1 MKLALQKFRPAEGLQ
16 LSRLFVLS
24 ALLMSGLSLSSCAIQ
39 TPGRQIVKEVHPSQA
54 DDAEFW
60 RAVKQ
65 ADVIYIGETHN
76 DPAHHEY
83 QIQLI
88 RGLLARKLRFAV
100 GWEMFDWTQQA
111 LLDDWHR
118 RRISLDELLRR
129 TGFQRSWGIYSPA
142 YAEILKITGQGRI
155 RNVALNVPPELPR
168 KIAHG
173 ENLTREERRMMPE
186 GFVATEGAYQN
197 FVSMIGGHPGVQQS
211 DLRRFF
217 DAQEVWD
224 QTMAARILEF
234 TKRHPGVRLVVLT
247 GRGHLQ
253 GGYGIPFYVRQKSN
267 VKQLVLFP
275 PGRNDLR
282 PKQKTV

>member
-1 MKLALQKFRPAEGLQ
+1 MKLALQKFRPAEALQ

-24 ALLMSGLSLSSCAIQ
+24 ALLASALSLSSCAIH
-39 TPGRQIVKEVHPSQA
+39 TSGGQIAKEVRRSQA
-54 DDAEFW
+54 GDTEFW
-60 RAVKQ
+60 EGVKR
-65 ADVIYIGETHN
+65 ADVIYVGETHN

-83 QIQLI
+83 QIHLI
-88 RGLLARKLRFAV
+88 RGMLARKLHFAV
-100 GWEMFDWTQQA
+100 GWEMFDWAQQA

-118 RRISLDELLRR
+118 RQISLDELLRR
-129 TGFQRSWGIYSPA
+129 TGFQESWGVYSPA
-142 YAEILKITGQGRI
+142 YSEILKITEQSRI
-155 RNVALNVPPELPR
+155 RNVALNAPSELPR

-173 ENLTREERRMMPE
+173 ENLTREERQMMPE
-186 GFVATEGAYQN
+186 GFVATEGAYRN
-197 FVSMIGGHPGVQQS
+197 FVSMIGDHPGMQQS
-211 DLRRFF
+211 DLRRYF

-247 GRGHLQ
+247 GRGHLL
-253 GGYGIPFYVRQKSN
+253 GGYGIPFYVRQKSK

-282 PKQKTV
+282 PGQKAV

>member
-1 MKLALQKFRPAEGLQ
+1 MKLALQKFHPAKALQ

-24 ALLMSGLSLSSCAIQ
+24 ALLASGLSLSSCAIRAS
-39 TPGRQIVKEVHPSQA
+39 GRQITRELGRSQA
-54 DDAEFW
+54 GDTEFW
-60 RAVKQ
+60 KAVKQ
-65 ADVIYIGETHN
+65 ADVIYVGETHN

-83 QIQLI
+83 QIKLI
-88 RGLLARKLRFAV
+88 RGMLARKLRFAV

-129 TGFQRSWGIYSPA
+129 TGFQGSWGVYSPA
-142 YAEILKITGQGRI
+142 YTEILKITEQGRI
-155 RNVALNVPPELPR
+155 RDLALNAPPELPR

-173 ENLTREERRMMPE
+173 ENLTREEQQMMPE

-197 FVSMIGGHPGVQQS
+197 FASMIGGHPGMQKNDFQ
-211 DLRRFF
+211 RFF

-234 TKRHPGVRLVVLT
+234 TKRHPRVRLVVLT
-247 GRGHLQ
+247 GRGHLL

-267 VKQLVLFP
+267 VSQLILFP

-282 PKQKTV
+282 PGQKAV